1 MSAKF
6 GNGTLL
12 LTLAFK
18 TMRTSTAWLAAYMA
32 NKMHQ
37 EKYIDS
43 VYMKKE
49 EAPPLTGML
58 MSYLMFHIVISL
70 IILAAIM
77 ALSFLLQDDKK
88 LLWSRAVL
96 MLFDFAIEI
105 VMTTFLGLIIADVI
119 SRKKYFAYKF
129 EGLRAA
135 RAFREILFAS
145 TAIHALT
152 PYFLTVPLDWRV

>member
-1 MSAKF
+1 MSVKF

-12 LTLAFK
+12 LILAFK
-18 TMRTSTAWLAAYMA
+18 TVRTSTAWLAAYMA

-37 EKYIDS
+37 EKYIDL

-49 EAPPLTGML
+49 EAPPLTAML
-58 MSYLMFHIVISL
+58 LTYLMFHVVIS
-70 IILAAIM
+70 IIMLAAIM
-77 ALSFLLQDDKK
+77 AISYLLSDDKK
-88 LLWSRAVL
+88 MLWSRFTL
-96 MLFDFAIEI
+96 MALDFGIELLMTMFMGII
-105 VMTTFLGLIIADVI
+105 VADVI

-135 RAFREILFAS
+135 RAFREILFAT

-152 PYFLTVPLDWRV
+152 PYFLTTPVEWRV

>member
-6 GNGTLL
+6 GTGTLL

-37 EKYIDS
+37 EKYIDA

-58 MSYLMFHIVISL
+58 MSYLMFHVVISL
-70 IILAAIM
+70 ILLAAIM
-77 ALSFLLQDDKK
+77 ALSFLLSDDKK
-88 LLWSRAVL
+88 LLWSRAIL
-96 MLFDFAIEI
+96 MTFDFAIELI
-105 VMTTFLGLIIADVI
+105 LTTFICLIVADVI
-119 SRKKYFAYKF
+119 SRKKYFAYKY
-129 EGLRAA
+129 EGLRAS
-135 RAFREILFAS
+135 RAFREIIFAT

-152 PYFLTVPLDWRV
+152 PYFLTVPNDWRV